1 MRIGAFEIREPV
13 PELRHPHVFT
23 KVRPWV
29 DVGSAVTI
37 ALSRLERH
45 FGANELGRLARPG
58 NFFDFTRYRPTIRLV
73 DGRREVTIPNSI
85 INYAQ
90 TEEGPDYLFFHLQEP
105 HAFGEDYT
113 DSVLE
118 VFKYFGISRHC
129 RLGAMY
135 DVMPHTRPLVVTG
148 DTGGVPTKGNMG
160 DLRMRRSTYQGPTSI
175 MNLVSDG
182 LTKLDMEIGTLNF
195 MVHLPQYLQLEE
207 DYAGA
212 ARLLEVLSDIYDI
225 PADLLPTQKGK
236 QQYGELDKAVER
248 NSELQALVKRMES
261 QYDDEEASRER
272 EGPPSQPLSPEVE
285 RFLQEMDQR
294 FTDPGETS

>member
-1 MRIGAFEIREPV
+1 
-13 PELRHPHVFT
+13 
-23 KVRPWV
+23 
-29 DVGSAVTI
+29 
-37 ALSRLERH
+37 
-45 FGANELGRLARPG
+45 
-58 NFFDFTRYRPTIRLV
+58 
-73 DGRREVTIPNSI
+73 
-85 INYAQ
+85 
-90 TEEGPDYLFFHLQEP
+90 
-105 HAFGEDYT
+105 
-113 DSVLE
+113 
-118 VFKYFGISRHC
+118 
-129 RLGAMY
+129 
-135 DVMPHTRPLVVTG
+135 
-148 DTGGVPTKGNMG
+148 
-160 DLRMRRSTYQGPTSI
+160 